1 MLRALGC
8 AHAIEKR
15 SASCLRDTQI
25 LQRRH
30 RGVGVRPKD
39 GRPERSKNG
48 TKYGARAA
56 WSRREVPRREDVWP
70 AKRVEEA
77 STTRSVLA
85 PRWCSLRREAKVRRH
100 FQDSLLRPNAHHQ
113 RHPCASSCAA
123 HCLSQH
129 RHLLLRTAPHS
140 LPLRAIAP
148 PRRQWPSSTRSRRLS
163 GR

>member
-39 GRPERSKNG
+39 GRPEQQKWDQIWC
-48 TKYGARAA
+48 ARRVVAKGG
-56 WSRREVPRREDVWP
+56 P
-70 AKRVEEA
+70 AKGGRVAREEVEEA
-77 STTRSVLA
+77 FTTRSVLA
-85 PRWCSLRREAKVRRH
+85 LRWCSLRREAKVRRH

-148 PRRQWPSSTRSRRLS
+148 PRRQWPSPTRSRRLS